1 MTKSRL
7 QILITTLYIFFL
19 LSLTSL
25 PCNPAEIIRGRV
37 VGVHDGDT
45 ITLLTDLNQPIKI
58 RLSQIDAPESDQ
70 AFGQVSRQSLS
81 SLVFNKT
88 VAVAVDTIDAHDRI
102 VGMVF
107 VDGLDVSSEQIRRGM
122 AWAYR
127 QYLHDQSL
135 LQLEAQARKARLGL
149 WADRNPMP
157 PWVYRHGGK
166 EFSEPRLDSR
176 PAPAPTPSTGFSC
189 GSKRTCK
196 EMASC
201 DEAKYYLSRCRLAHL
216 DGDKD
221 GVPCESLCSNG
232 R

>member
-7 QILITTLYIFFL
+7 QALITTLVVFFWL
-19 LSLTSL
+19 ILASF
-25 PCNPAEIIRGRV
+25 PCKPAEIIRGRV

-45 ITLLTDLNQPIKI
+45 ITLLTELNQPIKI

-81 SLVFNKT
+81 NLVFNRT
-88 VAVAVDTIDAHDRI
+88 VRVAVDTIDAHDRV

-107 VDGLDVSSEQIRRGM
+107 VEGFDVSSEQIRRGM

-135 LQLEAQARKARLGL
+135 LQLEAQARRARLGL

-166 EFSEPRLDSR
+166 GFSEPHLDSR
-176 PAPAPTPSTGFSC
+176 PTPAPTPSTGFSC

-196 EMASC
+196 EMSSC
-201 DEAKYYLSRCRLAHL
+201 EEAKYYLSRCGSARL

-221 GVPCESLCSNG
+221 GLPCESLCGYG